1 MVENKKSDLEMYGV
15 EWGVGAFSVAKTLT
29 AIPIPYEQ
37 LEANTYRLSSTEEE
51 HIPDD
56 EETET
61 ERDFQEEEEFEDEF

>member
-1 MVENKKSDLEMYGV
+1 MTDEP
-15 EWGVGAFSVAKTLT
+15 LT

-37 LEANTYRLSSTEEE
+37 LEANAYRLSSTEEE

-61 ERDFQEEEEFEDEF
+61 ERDFQEEEEFEGDF

>member
-1 MVENKKSDLEMYGV
+1 MMPES
-15 EWGVGAFSVAKTLT
+15 LT